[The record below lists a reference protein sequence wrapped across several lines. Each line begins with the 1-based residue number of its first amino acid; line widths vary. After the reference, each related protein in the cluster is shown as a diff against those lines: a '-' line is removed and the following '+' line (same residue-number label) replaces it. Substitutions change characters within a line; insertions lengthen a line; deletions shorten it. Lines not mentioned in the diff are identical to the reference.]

1 MYYNRRMEKIE
12 NLKSIITSNLIKY
25 RKQAG
30 LTQAQLA
37 SKLGYSDK
45 TVSKWERE
53 EGVPD
58 IYILKDIADLY
69 GITVNDLISPTP
81 TIGEKIKEKTTKFLT
96 GRNKLLI
103 VLLAIGIVW
112 FIATTVYVI
121 LDLAISDL
129 PSVIKGNIYVYA
141 IPLSCIVA
149 IVFNS
154 IWGKWRIHLF
164 LVSALIW
171 TTTLSLYLTLRE
183 YLDGMSELFIIAIP
197 LQVLTI
203 LFFLLEKRKKIK
215 NSNDK

>member
-1 MYYNRRMEKIE
+1 MEKIE

-58 IYILKDIADLY
+58 IYILKEIADLY
-69 GITVNDLISPTP
+69 GITVNDLISPSP
-81 TIGEKIKEKTTKFLT
+81 KLGDKIKETANKFLT
-96 GRNKLLI
+96 NRNKVLI
-103 VLLAIGIVW
+103 ALLAIGLVW
-112 FIATTVYVI
+112 FIAVTTSVV
-121 LDLAISDL
+121 LDLSIPNIEQVL
-129 PSVIKGNIYVYA
+129 LGNIYVYA
-141 IPLSCIVA
+141 LPISCVVA
-149 IVFNS
+149 IVFNG
-154 IWGKWRIHLF
+154 IWGKKWINIF

-171 TTTLSLYLTLRE
+171 TTILSLFLSLRP
-183 YLDGMSELFIIAIP
+183 YLDKMYELFIIAIP

-203 LFFLLEKRKKIK
+203 LFFLIDSKRF
-215 NSNDK
+215 SNREDTSK

>member
-103 VLLAIGIVW
+103 VLLAI
-112 FIATTVYVI
+112 T
-121 LDLAISDL
+121 
-129 PSVIKGNIYVYA
+129 
-141 IPLSCIVA
+141 C
-149 IVFNS
+149 
-154 IWGKWRIHLF
+154 
-164 LVSALIW
+164 
-171 TTTLSLYLTLRE
+171 LYQLNESLRE
-183 YLDGMSELFIIAIP
+183 RSSVP
-197 LQVLTI
+197 LP
-203 LFFLLEKRKKIK
+203 
-215 NSNDK
+215 

>member
-1 MYYNRRMEKIE
+1 MEKIE

-58 IYILKDIADLY
+58 IYILKQIADLY
-69 GITVNDLISPTP
+69 NITVNDLISSSPV

-103 VLLAIGIVW
+103 TLLAIGIVW
-112 FIATTVYVI
+112 FVAVTTYVI
-121 LDLAISDL
+121 LDLAIPDISGAL
-129 PSVIKGNIYVYA
+129 LANVYVYA
-141 IPLSCIVA
+141 IPISCIVA

-154 IWGKWRIHLF
+154 LWGKKRINCIF
-164 LVSALIW
+164 
-171 TTTLSLYLTLRE
+171 
-183 YLDGMSELFIIAIP
+183 
-197 LQVLTI
+197 
-203 LFFLLEKRKKIK
+203 KRQIVMC
-215 NSNDK
+215 

>member
-1 MYYNRRMEKIE
+1 MEKIE

-58 IYILKDIADLY
+58 IYILKQIADLY
-69 GITVNDLISPTP
+69 GITVNDLISQAPSL
-81 TIGEKIKEKTTKFLT
+81 GEKIKEKTTKFLT
-96 GRNKLLI
+96 WRNKLI
-103 VLLAIGIVW
+103 ITLLSIGLVW
-112 FIATTVYVI
+112 FIATTTYVVLHLSIPNVQDAI
-121 LDLAISDL
+121 LS
-129 PSVIKGNIYVYA
+129 NIFIYA
-141 IPLSCIVA
+141 IPLSSIVG

-154 IWGKWRIHLF
+154 IWGKWRVNLI
-164 LVSALIW
+164 LVSVLIW
-171 TTTLSLYLTLRE
+171 TTTLSLYVSLNE
-183 YLDGMSELFIIAIP
+183 YIDRLSELFIIAIP

-215 NSNDK
+215 ENKEK

>member
-1 MYYNRRMEKIE
+1 MEKIE

-58 IYILKDIADLY
+58 IYILKQIADLY
-69 GITVNDLISPTP
+69 NITVNDLISSSPV

-103 VLLAIGIVW
+103 TLLAIGIVW
-112 FIATTVYVI
+112 FVAVTTYVI
-121 LDLAISDL
+121 LDLAIPDISGTL
-129 PSVIKGNIYVYA
+129 LANVYVYA
-141 IPLSCIVA
+141 IPISCIVA

-154 IWGKWRIHLF
+154 LWGKKRINCI

-171 TTTLSLYLTLRE
+171 TTTLSLFLTLKD
-183 YLDGMSELFIIAIP
+183 YLDKISELFIIAIP

-203 LFFLLEKRKKIK
+203 LFFLLEKRKQIK
-215 NSNDK
+215 ETNKDK